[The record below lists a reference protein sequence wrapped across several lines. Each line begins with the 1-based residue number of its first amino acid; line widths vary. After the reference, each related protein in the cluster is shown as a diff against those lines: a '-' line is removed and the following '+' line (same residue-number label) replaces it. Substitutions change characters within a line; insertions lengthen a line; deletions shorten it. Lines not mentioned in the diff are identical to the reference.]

1 MLSLRPLFIP
11 SARLAPLALAALCL
25 GGTARAQSLQELYE
39 AARAYDATYLGA
51 RAQAESAQYQAA
63 QTYALQRPSVGLTA
77 SADRTINDTPYTP
90 STTRTSSTSTPVTV
104 TAQQSL
110 FNRANGLTID
120 QADKTVDVAKAQ
132 LQAAEQ
138 DLIVRLSQAYFDVLA
153 ATDTLATVQANK
165 KAIAEQLASAK
176 RNFEVGTA
184 TITDTREA
192 QASYDLVIAQ
202 ELAAANDLHVKQ
214 LALEQLVGRTGIQ
227 PWPLAKPVALPSLS
241 PANLNDW
248 LGTAD
253 DRSPSVAQARLA
265 LDIAKLETE
274 KARAGHL
281 PTLAL
286 TGSYTK
292 GHVDIDTD
300 PTAHL
305 AGTNTNKS
313 IGVTLSIPLF
323 SGFATQNR
331 IQETLKLED
340 KAINDLEGTR
350 RSVAQSTRSAFLGV
364 QTGLAQVKAYE
375 AAETSS
381 KLSLEATQL
390 GYKVGVRVNLDVLNA
405 QTQLYNTEQQLSKAR
420 YDVIMGDLKLRQVSG
435 QLNDAD
441 VQRVNGL
448 LAR

>member
-1 MLSLRPLFIP
+1 MLSPRSLFIP
-11 SARLAPLALAALCL
+11 SARLVPLALAALCL

-51 RAQAESAQYQAA
+51 RAEAESAQYQAA
-63 QTYALQRPSVGLTA
+63 QTYALQRPSVALTA
-77 SADRTINDTPYTP
+77 SADRTISDTPYTP

-120 QADKTVDVAKAQ
+120 QADKTVDVAKAK

-214 LALEQLVGRTGIQ
+214 LALEQLVGRTGLQ
-227 PWPLAKPVALPSLS
+227 PWPLAKPTALPPLA

-300 PTAHL
+300 PAAHL

-340 KAINDLEGTR
+340 KAVNDLEGTR

-420 YDVIMGDLKLRQVSG
+420 YDVIMGDLKLRQVTG
-435 QLNDAD
+435 QLSDAD